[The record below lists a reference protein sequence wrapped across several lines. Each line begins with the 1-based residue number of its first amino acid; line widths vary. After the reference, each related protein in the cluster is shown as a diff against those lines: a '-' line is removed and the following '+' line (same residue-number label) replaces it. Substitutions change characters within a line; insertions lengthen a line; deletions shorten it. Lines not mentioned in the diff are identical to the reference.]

1 MNAELDGRKKRER
14 DSDIA
19 GAEAAF
25 QRAVRQVRERAALNG
40 RPIVVLRDGKIVEEI
55 PKKPAGRQAR
65 SLQTEEDRS
74 YTVAEVFP
82 EYIGREQQSALRAY
96 RHREGLTQ
104 KQLSE
109 LTGIPQHHISEMENG
124 KRTIGKERARR
135 LAEALHCDYRRLL

>member
-1 MNAELDGRKKRER
+1 MKAKLRDRKER
-14 DSDIA
+14 DPDFA

-25 QRAVRQVRERAALNG
+25 QRAVRRVRDRAAQAG

-55 PKKPAGRQAR
+55 PKSVMGRHAR
-65 SLQTEEDRS
+65 PLETDERSSL
-74 YTVAEVFP
+74 VAEAFP
-82 EYIGREQQSALRAY
+82 EYAGREQQVPLRAY

-104 KQLSE
+104 KRLAE

-124 KRTIGKERARR
+124 KRTIGKERAKR